1 MRETS
6 RLQRLSVFLCLLSAP
21 MIGLASEPFSYQT
34 PMTEV
39 ASGSFYVEGRLG
51 SDVQS
56 EFLVD
61 TGSGYVALT
70 SDTFRKLQRESDV
83 EFDRQI
89 SGRMANGKL
98 VTVPVYRVAEF
109 RLGDCMMRDVE
120 VTVLSGSDR
129 NILGLSALRK
139 VEPFAM
145 QLDPPTLYLSDCAL
159 DPEVVIA
166 PSIR

>member
-1 MRETS
+1 MRESGRVFRQMTF
-6 RLQRLSVFLCLLSAP
+6 LTLFAFHSVV
-21 MIGLASEPFSYQT
+21 LASEPFSYQT
-34 PMTEV
+34 PMKQV
-39 ASGSFYVEGRLG
+39 SSGSYYVQG
-51 SDVQS
+51 SFGSGVDT

-70 SDTFRKLQRESDV
+70 PATFKQLKRESDV

-89 SGRMANGKL
+89 SGRMANGKI
-98 VTVPVYRVAEF
+98 VSVPVYRVAAF
-109 RLGDCMMRDVE
+109 QLGDCVIKDVE

-145 QLDPPTLYLSDCAL
+145 QLDPPTLYLSDCAV
-159 DPEVVIA
+159 DPELVSA

>member
-6 RLQRLSVFLCLLSAP
+6 RLQRLTFLMCLLTAP
-21 MIGLASEPFSYQT
+21 IFALASEPFSYQT

-39 ASGSFYVEGRLG
+39 TSGSYYVEGKFG
-51 SDVQS
+51 SGVQS
-56 EFLVD
+56 DFLVD

-70 SDTFRKLQRESDV
+70 SATFRKLKRVSEV

-98 VTVPVYRVAEF
+98 VTVPVYRVAVF
-109 RLGDCMMRDVE
+109 QLGDCVLRDVE
-120 VTVLSGSDR
+120 VTVLAGSDR

-145 QLDPPTLYLSDCAL
+145 RLNPPTLYLSECSVDSAVTSAGL
-159 DPEVVIA
+159 V
-166 PSIR
+166 R